1 MIRTVRALHAVDP
14 GFRPGRLLTLQLQPS
29 GFETRDELRAYWRVV
44 LDRVRDVP
52 GVDAAATVLH
62 LPTGG
67 RKWMADVEVD
77 GRPLSPGETPPR
89 TAWQAVSTG
98 YVETLGIP
106 VLRGRDLG
114 PADVQNGPRVALV
127 NAEFA
132 RRLFPGGD
140 PLGQRINAGYATG
153 QELATIVGVVGVV
166 RHDSLNA
173 APEPEIY
180 LPYEQVSVV
189 ASALVVRTERDPLAL
204 AAPILAAIRQVRAE
218 VPISNVRSMDDILA
232 ASIQRQR
239 SVRWLFALFAM
250 VGLAL
255 GAVGIYGVVA
265 HGARRRARE
274 IGIRVALGADTGSV
288 VGWWTPAPGW
298 IPTRWRR
305 SSSPISRPRRAAR
318 GWASRSRGGT
328 SN

>member
-1 MIRTVRALHAVDP
+1 
-14 GFRPGRLLTLQLQPS
+14 
-29 GFETRDELRAYWRVV
+29 
-44 LDRVRDVP
+44 
-52 GVDAAATVLH
+52 
-62 LPTGG
+62 
-67 RKWMADVEVD
+67 
-77 GRPLSPGETPPR
+77 
-89 TAWQAVSTG
+89 
-98 YVETLGIP
+98 
-106 VLRGRDLG
+106 
-114 PADVQNGPRVALV
+114 
-127 NAEFA
+127 
-132 RRLFPGGD
+132 
-140 PLGQRINAGYATG
+140 
-153 QELATIVGVVGVV
+153 VGVVGVV

-288 VGWWTPAPGW
+288 VGLVVRDGLGWAVVGVAAGLPLAIGLGSFLRGFVFGVPTADPVSFGAAAAGLLGVAIVASFIPAL
-298 IPTRWRR
+298 
-305 SSSPISRPRRAAR
+305 RAAR
-318 GWASRSRGGT
+318 SDPAAVLRDPR
-328 SN
+328 